1 MIRFLMLLTLCG
13 CVSQTQTPVP
23 AQQVAKI
30 PKVEHVVI
38 QPVVDV
44 VKPQVSVAKVD
55 GKSAA
60 VLDKQGMKDLISLYQ
75 TSKQLQEERVKLVTV
90 TNKVIDERNDLLLLA
105 QQEEAKGNDLRQK
118 LADVK
123 SEQDKDRLYNA
134 IELNATRLLLLLS
147 LISGL

>member
-1 MIRFLMLLTLCG
+1 VQH
-13 CVSQTQTPVP
+13 VSQ
-23 AQQVAKI
+23 I
-30 PKVEHVVI
+30 PKVEHVNIV
-38 QPVVDV
+38 QDVEV
-44 VKPQVSVAKVD
+44 VKPKVSVAKVE

-75 TSKQLQEERVKLVTV
+75 TSKQLQEERIKLVTV
-90 TNKVIDERNDLLLLA
+90 TNKVIDERNDLLVLA

-118 LADVK
+118 LAEAK

-134 IELNATRLLLLLS
+134 IELNATRLLLVLS

>member
-1 MIRFLMLLTLCG
+1 MFRFLVLLMLCG
-13 CVSQTQTPVP
+13 CVSQTPDPTPV
-23 AQQVAKI
+23 QHVSQI
-30 PKVEHVVI
+30 PKVEHVNIV
-38 QPVVDV
+38 QDVEV
-44 VKPQVSVAKVD
+44 VKPKVSVAKVE

-75 TSKQLQEERVKLVTV
+75 TSKQLQEERIKLVTV
-90 TNKVIDERNDLLLLA
+90 TNKVIDERNDLLVLA

-118 LADVK
+118 LAEAK

-134 IELNATRLLLLLS
+134 IELNATRLLLVLS

>member
-1 MIRFLMLLTLCG
+1 
-13 CVSQTQTPVP
+13 VP

>member
-1 MIRFLMLLTLCG
+1 M
-13 CVSQTQTPVP
+13 
-23 AQQVAKI
+23 
-30 PKVEHVVI
+30 
-38 QPVVDV
+38 
-44 VKPQVSVAKVD
+44 
-55 GKSAA
+55 
-60 VLDKQGMKDLISLYQ
+60 
-75 TSKQLQEERVKLVTV
+75 
-90 TNKVIDERNDLLLLA
+90 IDERNDLLLLA

>member
-1 MIRFLMLLTLCG
+1 MFRYLILLLLCG
-13 CVSQTQTPVP
+13 CVSQAPVQTPV
-23 AQQVAKI
+23 QQVAQI
-30 PKVEHVVI
+30 PKIEHVQL
-38 QPVVDV
+38 QPNVDV
-44 VKPQVSVAKVD
+44 VKPKIYVAKVD